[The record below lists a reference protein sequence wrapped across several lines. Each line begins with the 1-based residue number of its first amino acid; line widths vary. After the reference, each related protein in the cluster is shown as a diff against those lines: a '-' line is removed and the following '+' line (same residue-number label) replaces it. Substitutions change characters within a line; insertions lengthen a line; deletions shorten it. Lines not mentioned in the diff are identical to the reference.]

1 MGSLFN
7 VNLSLYF
14 HTTESSLDLDKFFLC
29 QTYSPSSKTSQQ
41 ESDSQGHLW
50 SSGLHHENNFL
61 FYKYSCFS
69 GGLKDNFR
77 FHLPFLLSF
86 PSSVPQR
93 QMVPVAPRTRPA
105 HRDEMTAAIQL
116 VQEHLHSL
124 APQAYTPATLPQTRD
139 PGMCRENR
147 TNRENHISNNIS
159 SSGTRILFL
168 CCLMFTLPF

>member
-1 MGSLFN
+1 MSLFN

-41 ESDSQGHLW
+41 ESDSQGHLR
-50 SSGLHHENNFL
+50 SSGLHHENDIL
-61 FYKYSCFS
+61 FYKYSCCS
-69 GGLKDNFR
+69 GGLKDHFR
-77 FHLPFLLSF
+77 FHLPFLLTF
-86 PSSVPQR
+86 PSPSVPQR
-93 QMVPVAPRTRPA
+93 QTVPVAPRTRPA

-124 APQAYTPATLPQTRD
+124 APQAYTPAALPQTRD

-147 TNRENHISNNIS
+147 TNIK
-159 SSGTRILFL
+159 RITFL
-168 CCLMFTLPF
+168 IIPVIQIQGYYFFVV